1 MVPIVSLWL
10 PIILSAVVV
19 FVVSALIHMLL
30 HYHEGDYRRL
40 PDEGAFVEALLKLNI
55 PPGEYYF
62 PRPANR
68 EETKTEAWKERVRK
82 GPLGM
87 LSTWPGMT
95 GMAGYFIQWFVYDLV
110 VGIICAYVAG
120 RARGPEAPYLT
131 VFRFVG
137 VTAFT
142 CYAVGL
148 WQNSIWFRK
157 PWSTTLKFT
166 LDGLIYAL
174 LTAGIFGWLWPR

>member
-10 PIILSAVVV
+10 PIVLSAIVV
-19 FVVSALIHMLL
+19 FVVSGMIHTLL
-30 HYHEGDYRRL
+30 NYHAGDYRRL
-40 PDEGAFVEALLKLNI
+40 PDEGAFVEGLRKLNI

-62 PRPANR
+62 PRAADKA
-68 EETKTEAWKERVRK
+68 EMKSEAFRQKVRT
-82 GPLGM
+82 GPVGWV
-87 LSTWPGMT
+87 STWPGMT
-95 GMAGYFIQWFVYDLV
+95 GTAGYFVQWFIYTLV
-110 VGIICAYVAG
+110 VSIICAYVAG

-157 PWSTTLKFT
+157 PWVTTLKFT
-166 LDGLIYAL
+166 IDGLIYAL